1 MEAAGGGEMARG
13 VSQHAPRLGP
23 VGAPASI
30 ARRPRPLDAVPV
42 SPAALGGGALGG
54 GHFAPPGRLSSPR
67 RLLPQSPAEPL
78 SPMSMMQRA
87 KQPAASALPGLNL
100 NGLWS

>member
-1 MEAAGGGEMARG
+1 MPPG
-13 VSQHAPRLGP
+13 
-23 VGAPASI
+23 
-30 ARRPRPLDAVPV
+30 
-42 SPAALGGGALGG
+42 ALGGGALGG
-54 GHFAPPGRLSSPR
+54 GALGGGALGGGALGDGHFAPPGRLSSPR